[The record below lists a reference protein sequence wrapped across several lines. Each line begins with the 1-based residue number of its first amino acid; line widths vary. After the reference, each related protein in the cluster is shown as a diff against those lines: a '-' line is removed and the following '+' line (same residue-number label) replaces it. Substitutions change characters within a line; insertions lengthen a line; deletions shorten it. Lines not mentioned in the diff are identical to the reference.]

1 MGRAADIDA
10 CSPRFDSRGR
20 DIQTIFFS
28 SRAEVGR
35 MEGLGHL
42 AHPKK

>member
-1 MGRAADIDA
+1 MGRGADIGA
-10 CSPRFDSRGR
+10 CSLGFDSRGR
-20 DIQTIFFS
+20 DIQMIFS

-35 MEGLGHL
+35 MEGLGDL

>member
-1 MGRAADIDA
+1 MGGAADIGA
-10 CSPRFDSRGR
+10 CSPGFDSRGR

-35 MEGLGHL
+35 MDGLGDL
-42 AHPKK
+42 AHLKK